1 MKGGLKPCDL
11 PPMDMEMEEDWRR
24 RGGDASLIDS
34 FGMEA
39 AHLHSIQAQFL

>member
-24 RGGDASLIDS
+24 TGG
-34 FGMEA
+34 GEEVM
-39 AHLHSIQAQFL
+39 HP